1 MSEITPSKGLRLFL
15 IEKIKEFESKDD
27 AIDFF
32 RGLRSWMK
40 GMLQRIERK
49 IETFKG
55 SKADLDRMIAEI
67 EKMDTLSKDKIIEMV
82 EESIRKS
89 GEFEKRGKNLC
100 Q

>member
-1 MSEITPSKGLRLFL
+1 
-15 IEKIKEFESKDD
+15 
-27 AIDFF
+27 
-32 RGLRSWMK
+32 
-40 GMLQRIERK
+40 
-49 IETFKG
+49 
-55 SKADLDRMIAEI
+55 MIAEI